1 MLEMRHISKAFSGVK
16 VLDDVNFVVKKG
28 EIHAL
33 VCENGAGKSTL
44 IKILRSLY
52 KRYRRNTN

>member
-1 MLEMRHISKAFSGVK
+1 MLEIRHISKTFSGVE

-33 VCENGAGKSTL
+33 VGEMVRVNQL
-44 IKILRSLY
+44 
-52 KRYRRNTN
+52 